1 MNHTNIKQLREAK
14 NMSLYDL
21 EKVSGISY
29 SVLYYFEKKGRDI
42 RISTAFRIADALECT
57 LDELF
62 DIRR

>member
-1 MNHTNIKQLREAK
+1 MNYTNIKKLREAK

-42 RISTAFRIADALECT
+42 RISTAFGIADALECT